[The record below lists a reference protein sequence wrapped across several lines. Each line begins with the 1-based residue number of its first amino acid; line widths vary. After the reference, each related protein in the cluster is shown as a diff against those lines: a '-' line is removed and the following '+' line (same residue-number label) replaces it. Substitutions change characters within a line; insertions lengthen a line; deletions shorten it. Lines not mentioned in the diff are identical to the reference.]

1 MRSDIAY
8 HFYVAEKSEFK
19 GVTVFEMELAKC
31 NISHTVGREL
41 HRQQTNDKMEKFF
54 LSRIFIRGWTE
65 CIIYRRTSFVH
76 YLFGLIGL

>member
-1 MRSDIAY
+1 MRSDIAF

-54 LSRIFIRGWTE
+54 LNCISIRDWTE
-65 CIIYRRTSFVH
+65 RLIYQDTSFIIY
-76 YLFGLIGL
+76 